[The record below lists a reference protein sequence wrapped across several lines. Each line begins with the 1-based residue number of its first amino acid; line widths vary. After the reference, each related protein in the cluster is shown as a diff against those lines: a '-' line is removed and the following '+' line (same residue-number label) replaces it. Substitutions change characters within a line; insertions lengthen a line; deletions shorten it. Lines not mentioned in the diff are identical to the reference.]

1 LRPVGPSH
9 VDEYSGLAALLFL
22 LSALASYL
30 SIRLSHRQA
39 MSVWCER
46 IADLRFVAG
55 LVSLALIGLFF
66 AYEVI

>member
-1 LRPVGPSH
+1 
-9 VDEYSGLAALLFL
+9 
-22 LSALASYL
+22 
-30 SIRLSHRQA
+30 